1 MRPEIE
7 IILLALRDEL
17 NVDQETRLAKLLA
30 GDLDWRFL
38 SVAAIGHK
46 VCPQLDSLFKK
57 HHVEQKLTGLIS
69 QESSEIQRKSMML
82 TARLFKIQTV
92 LLEAGIKFVFVK
104 GALISDLLYG
114 TVKKRSFSDVDVFV
128 RKDDVARV
136 ARILEHEGFFPSPM
150 WCKCTHTQEFFVS
163 PSFLKLS
170 YEKEFVSQNNSF
182 AVDLHWGSGT
192 WFATCE
198 QMLRQSEEQQIAG
211 HNVRTLKPDLHFVYL
226 CAHAAKH
233 DWDTLVWISDIA
245 RALDSV
251 HRFNWRKIA
260 RISKKLGIFHT
271 VQTSVFIAHTLL
283 DAKIPTALKPVNQDL
298 ERVAEDIIRRY
309 DKAVPPVVSLSKI
322 PQWRRDW
329 HIYDSKAQV
338 AKQVALDLF
347 KPTFSDWVRLKL
359 PENLFWLYSIT
370 RPASKLYFTVRNA
383 IDSIIN
389 TNGRPSS
396 VSEEK
401 NAAQDQLMWQR
412 IVAGD
417 KLTDPEQLSSDY
429 RRVLVYQLH
438 AHAMGE
444 YAGGKVYESWID
456 RAPDAVSKA
465 RLECLAKDELKH
477 AKMIMVL
484 LEPFGYPVQKLED
497 EFNKTALLSYFGK
510 PVESWSELIVFNL
523 LVDGAADHYL
533 HDFVD
538 SSWAPWCSV
547 MSRIEEDEV
556 NHLENSETWIE
567 EASRDPA
574 KKELVQEALNQWF
587 PRIDSIFSNSKMK
600 QYQEACVFRI
610 RLRRSDEVRKLWHD
624 ELEAKLQKYGYQ
636 MP

>member
-17 NVDQETRLAKLLA
+17 TVDQETRLARLLA
-30 GDLDWRFL
+30 GDIDWHFL
-38 SVAAIGHK
+38 SIAAIGHK
-46 VCPQLDSLFKK
+46 VCPQLDSLFQK
-57 HHVEQKLTGLIS
+57 HHVDQKLTGLIS
-69 QESSEIQRKSMML
+69 QESSEIQRKAMML
-82 TARLFKIQTV
+82 TARLFKLQTA
-92 LLEAGIKFVFVK
+92 LLEAGIRFVFVK

-114 TVKKRSFSDVDVFV
+114 TVKKRSFSDIDVFV
-128 RKDDVARV
+128 SQHDVPHV
-136 ARILEHEGFFPSPM
+136 ARILEKEGFFPSPM
-150 WCKCTHTQEFFVS
+150 WCKCTHANEFFVS
-163 PSFLKLS
+163 PSFLKLA
-170 YEKEFVSQNNSF
+170 YEKEFVSKNNSF

-192 WFATCE
+192 WFATSE

-211 HNVRTLKPDLHFVYL
+211 HSIRTLKPDLHFVYL

-245 RALDSV
+245 RALNSE
-251 HRFNWRKIA
+251 HKFNWRKIA
-260 RISKKLGIFHT
+260 RLSKKLGLFQT
-271 VQTSVFIAHTLL
+271 VQTSVLLAQNLL
-283 DAKIPTALKPVNQDL
+283 DAKIPAALLPVNQGI
-298 ERVAEDIIRRY
+298 ERAVRDIIRRY

-322 PQWRRDW
+322 PQWRRIW
-329 HIYDSKAQV
+329 HTYDSKTQV
-338 AKQVALDLF
+338 AKQIAIDLF
-347 KPTFSDWVRLKL
+347 KPTFSDWVRFKL

-370 RPASKLYFTVRNA
+370 RPASKVYFTGRNA
-383 IDSIIN
+383 LVSIASN
-389 TNGRPSS
+389 NGRPSLVS
-396 VSEEK
+396 VERD
-401 NAAQDQLMWQR
+401 AAQEQMMWQR
-412 IVAGD
+412 LLAGE
-417 KLTDPEQLSSDY
+417 KLTDPKQLSSEY
-429 RRVLVYQLH
+429 RRVLLSQLH
-438 AHAMGE
+438 SHAMGE

-484 LEPFGYPVQKLED
+484 LEPFGYQMHELED
-497 EFNKTALLSYFGK
+497 EFNKSSLTSHFGK

-533 HDFVD
+533 HDFAD
-538 SSWAPWCSV
+538 SSWAPWCEV
-547 MSRIEEDEV
+547 MQQIEEDEV

-574 KKELVQEALNQWF
+574 KKELVQVALNRWF
-587 PRIDSIFSNSKMK
+587 PCIDSVFSNAKLK

-624 ELEAKLQKYGYQ
+624 ELEAKLKKYGYE